1 MENVTKAAGTSRQRY
16 TKEMERETNIKY
28 LHTCVVKGDMGQLI
42 LSQWNELEM

>member
-16 TKEMERETNIKY
+16 TKETEREANMKY
-28 LHTCVVKGDMGQLI
+28 LHTCVVKGDMGQII